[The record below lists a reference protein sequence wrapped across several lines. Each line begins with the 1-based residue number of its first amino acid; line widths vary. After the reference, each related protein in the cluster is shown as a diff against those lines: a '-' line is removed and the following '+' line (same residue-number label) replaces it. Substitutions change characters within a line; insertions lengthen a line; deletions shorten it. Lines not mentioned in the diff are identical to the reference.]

1 MGELN
6 ARKMNV
12 QGDIVQGESNSRRI
26 FYLGE

>member
-12 QGDIVQGESNSRRI
+12 QGDIVKGESNSRRI

>member
-12 QGDIVQGESNSRRI
+12 QGDIVLVESNSRRI